1 MNQNVLYAIIGVLA
15 LAVIV
20 LGWGWYNEA
29 HKPASVDI
37 NFGDTGLSIK
47 TN

>member
-1 MNQNVLYAIIGVLA
+1 MSQNALYAIIGALV

-29 HKPASVDI
+29 NKAPGVDI
-37 NFGDTGLSIK
+37 NLGNNGISIQS
-47 TN
+47 N